1 MALTA
6 SAVCGV
12 AVDTGHLFWST
23 TGPCGVAI
31 NANNIFWANNGNGTI
46 GRSDRNGG
54 SVDQSF
60 ITGGSL
66 PCGVDASDSYVYWA
80 NFNDGTIGRAQ
91 VDGNGVNQS
100 FITGANNPC
109 GVAIDGSH
117 IYWAQFSDGGIG
129 RADLDGNNVDQNFMH
144 FPGNPCGVAVTHTL
158 PPPPPPPTPTGKP
171 FNEFGFKRVKKNR
184 RAGTA
189 KLVLNLPG
197 PGSISVGG
205 QGVEPLDAQ
214 ASAAGNFPVRIRATG
229 AAASQLESTGSVRV
243 SVVVSFIPT
252 GGDESAKTKRITLLL
267 KS

>member
-1 MALTA
+1 MRSFTHARGTRQRSIASLAALA
-6 SAVCGV
+6 A
-12 AVDTGHLFWST
+12 
-23 TGPCGVAI
+23 
-31 NANNIFWANNGNGTI
+31 
-46 GRSDRNGG
+46 
-54 SVDQSF
+54 
-60 ITGGSL
+60 
-66 PCGVDASDSYVYWA
+66 
-80 NFNDGTIGRAQ
+80 
-91 VDGNGVNQS
+91 
-100 FITGANNPC
+100 
-109 GVAIDGSH
+109 
-117 IYWAQFSDGGIG
+117 
-129 RADLDGNNVDQNFMH
+129 
-144 FPGNPCGVAVTHTL
+144 
-158 PPPPPPPTPTGKP
+158 
-171 FNEFGFKRVKKNR
+171 